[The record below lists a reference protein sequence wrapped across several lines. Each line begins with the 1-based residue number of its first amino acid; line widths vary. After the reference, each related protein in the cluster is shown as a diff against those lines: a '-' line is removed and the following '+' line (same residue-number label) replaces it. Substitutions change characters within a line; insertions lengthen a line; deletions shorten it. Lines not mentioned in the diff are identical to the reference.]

1 MKVTEHITALQRAG
15 ERLALAAA
23 SAGLD
28 RPVPTCPEW
37 LVRDLLRHISGVHR
51 WATSFVAT
59 GRERMPTDEEN
70 ADYFATVPDGE
81 LLSWYRDGLASLV
94 GALSTA
100 QPGLRCWTFLDAPS
114 PLAFWAR
121 RQSHETAI
129 HCADAEASAGT
140 SSRFDSQFAADGID
154 ELLGCFFTRPGGR
167 LVADPP
173 LAIGIRATDADQA
186 WRIRI
191 EADRR
196 VVNAGVGDSDCQL
209 SGPASDLY
217 LLLWNRRD
225 PDPPIRVDGDAA
237 VWDLWQSAATI
248 KWS

>member
-1 MKVTEHITALQRAG
+1 MKIAEHITALEDAG
-15 ERLALAAA
+15 ERLATAA
-23 SAGLD
+23 SITGPD
-28 RPVPTCPEW
+28 HPVPTCPEW
-37 LVRDLLRHISGVHR
+37 LVRDLVHHISGVHR

-59 GRERMPTDEEN
+59 GRERVTTGEED
-70 ADYFATVPDGE
+70 ADYFRRVPDSE
-81 LLSWYRDGLASLV
+81 LIPWYRDGLASLV
-94 GALSTA
+94 SALSDA
-100 QPGLRCWTFLDAPS
+100 QPDLRCWTFLDAPS

-140 SSRFDSQFAADGID
+140 ATRFDDRLAADGID
-154 ELLGCFFTRPGGR
+154 ELINCFLTRPGGR

-173 LAIGIRATDADQA
+173 LALGIRTTDTHQA
-186 WRIRI
+186 WTIRI
-191 EADRR
+191 EAGRR
-196 VVNAGVGDSDCQL
+196 VVSNGVADGNCQL

-237 VWDLWQSAATI
+237 LWNLWHSTATI
-248 KWS
+248 EWS